1 MDYIKL
7 IITKLRARSFQI
19 LKHHREIL
27 SNKGEL
33 LSLFFL
39 LINNSYSLSSFK
51 LKSLLLLHSFAFV
64 LVAGYYYSR
73 ENETKKGIIISFVSL
88 AFFSLSSLVVL
99 RRVIR
104 RVHRGVVVVVKT
116 MDIPPP
122 SALVHAR
129 SSLRLRGVIV
139 RGKRARIRRRRR
151 P

>member
-1 MDYIKL
+1 M
-7 IITKLRARSFQI
+7 
-19 LKHHREIL
+19 
-27 SNKGEL
+27 
-33 LSLFFL
+33 
-39 LINNSYSLSSFK
+39 
-51 LKSLLLLHSFAFV
+51 
-64 LVAGYYYSR
+64 
-73 ENETKKGIIISFVSL
+73 
-88 AFFSLSSLVVL
+88 VL